1 MTSAEGAGAER
12 GSKLA
17 RKFRELLPRELD
29 PRNAPPSPPKYPL
42 GFPASLALS
51 LRWSVPFPFLSF
63 FFFPKKVFCFYAN
76 TLKTK
81 MSKPSPLAFL
91 MKSSMS
97 DRANYQTL
105 TTMNPNNPILSPRTP
120 CPRSPLCTAVLR
132 QRLDS
137 RLRKAL
143 GGPGR
148 VRRAALTQ
156 RTQILLEILVGQHLP
171 VPGKVDRHFW
181 GQPGPDGD

>member
-12 GSKLA
+12 GSELA

-42 GFPASLALS
+42 GFPASLRCLS
-51 LRWSVPFPFLSF
+51 AGLCLFLF
-63 FFFPKKVFCFYAN
+63 FHFFFPKKVFCFYAN

-148 VRRAALTQ
+148 VPRAALTQ